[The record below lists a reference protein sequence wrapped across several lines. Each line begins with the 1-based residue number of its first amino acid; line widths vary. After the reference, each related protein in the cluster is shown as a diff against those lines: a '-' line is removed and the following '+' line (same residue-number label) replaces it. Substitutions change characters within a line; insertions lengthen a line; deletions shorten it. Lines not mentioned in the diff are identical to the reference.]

1 MDSSA
6 AELPFGVAQAELYD
20 EPTIVYSSDSPT
32 VTTYP
37 IALALSFE
45 EATVVPLSS
54 PDTEAPPEAA
64 VLSIEEPTAYST
76 QPNNPSVPFDT
87 NEIYTPDPWTQLD
100 IESKNCSIFR
110 NKHCLMGAFLSIVV
124 LAVVLSLT
132 INPHKSTD
140 VPYYIYRMPSD
151 YVNSWNVL
159 ELGIMPSQN
168 GPTFWATDPKDCV
181 QRCVSENSQNQAIVW
196 LNVSKLRTFINI
208 GNCFCQNT
216 STCVYNSSYD
226 VPGIAMSIKPLPRK
240 CNSYEIQGDYNFSGT
255 KPDTFEGRV
264 QKFDEHY
271 AYISYPTLD
280 ENDYYYYYSGGRLFG
295 NLSSSDFAF
304 LQAYDLSQFK
314 VSTTV
319 VAIPNSNDDV
329 YYNYGLTLNVSLS
342 VEVPGVEVVI
352 ELTSFDEDPNYPLPV
367 SAPIDFTTSAPIG
380 YTISPIAQPVIQPA
394 DQPVY
399 APNSAP
405 IGFTPSAPIGYPI
418 SPIAQPII
426 PPADQPVYAQPVYLS
441 PSYYDLEYNF
451 TWNILED
458 GILPT
463 TEYYTGNFSADPV
476 ECLAS
481 CSSSNFG
488 YVEAIVFFTY
498 INGDGFNCIC
508 HSSAIC
514 VKNYTGV
521 PGLVRSNKPM
531 PGPCDSTFP

>member
-110 NKHCLMGAFLSIVV
+110 NKHCPVGVFLGIFV
-124 LAVVLSLT
+124 LGVLFIR
-132 INPHKSTD
+132 INPRKSTD
-140 VPYYIYRMPSD
+140 VPDYSYRMPSD
-151 YVNSWNVL
+151 YVHSWNIL
-159 ELGIMPSQN
+159 EFGIMPSQN
-168 GPTFWATDPKDCV
+168 GFTVWAKDPTDCV
-181 QRCVSENSQNQAIVW
+181 RRCISVTFNCEAIVW
-196 LNVSKLRTFINI
+196 LNVSKLRTFMDV
-208 GNCFCQNT
+208 GNCICHDT

-255 KPDTFEGRV
+255 KPDRFEGRV
-264 QKFDEHY
+264 QKVDEHY
-271 AYISYPTLD
+271 LYISYPTSYG
-280 ENDYYYYYSGGRLFG
+280 NDYSDARIFG
-295 NLSSSDFAF
+295 NLSSSDFEF

-319 VAIPNSNDDV
+319 VAIPSPYNYVD
-329 YYNYGLTLNVSLS
+329 YNYGLTLNVSLS

-352 ELTSFDEDPNYPLPV
+352 ELTSLEEDPYYSLPV
-367 SAPIDFTTSAPIG
+367 GAPIDFTTSAPIG
-380 YTISPIAQPVIQPA
+380 YTISPIAQPVIQ
-394 DQPVY
+394 
-399 APNSAP
+399 
-405 IGFTPSAPIGYPI
+405 
-418 SPIAQPII
+418 
-426 PPADQPVYAQPVYLS
+426 PADQPVYAQPVYLS

>member
-1 MDSSA
+1 MDASA

-37 IALALSFE
+37 IALALSFK

-64 VLSIEEPTAYST
+64 VLSVEEPTAYST

-87 NEIYTPDPWTQLD
+87 NEIYTPDPWTPLD

-181 QRCVSENSQNQAIVW
+181 MRCVGRTYNCEAIVW
-196 LNVSKLRTFINI
+196 LNVSKLRTFMDV
-208 GNCFCQNT
+208 GNCICHDT

-255 KPDTFEGRV
+255 KPDRFEGRV
-264 QKFDEHY
+264 QKVDEHY
-271 AYISYPTLD
+271 LYISYPTSYG
-280 ENDYYYYYSGGRLFG
+280 NDYSDARIFG
-295 NLSSSDFAF
+295 NLSSSDFEF

-319 VAIPNSNDDV
+319 VAIPSPYNYVD
-329 YYNYGLTLNVSLS
+329 YNYGLTLNVSLS

-399 APNSAP
+399 A
-405 IGFTPSAPIGYPI
+405 
-418 SPIAQPII
+418 
-426 PPADQPVYAQPVYLS
+426 QPVYLS
-441 PSYYDLEYNF
+441 PSFYDLEYNF

>member
-181 QRCVSENSQNQAIVW
+181 MRCVGRTYNCEAIVW
-196 LNVSKLRTFINI
+196 LNVSKLRTFMDV
-208 GNCFCQNT
+208 GNCICHDT

-255 KPDTFEGRV
+255 KPDRFEGRV
-264 QKFDEHY
+264 QKVDEHY
-271 AYISYPTLD
+271 LYISYPTSYG
-280 ENDYYYYYSGGRLFG
+280 NDYSDARIFG
-295 NLSSSDFAF
+295 NLSSSDFEF

-319 VAIPNSNDDV
+319 VAIPSPYNYVD
-329 YYNYGLTLNVSLS
+329 YNYGLTLNVSLS

-352 ELTSFDEDPNYPLPV
+352 ELTSLEEDPYYSLPV
-367 SAPIDFTTSAPIG
+367 GAPIDFTTSAPIG
-380 YTISPIAQPVIQPA
+380 YTISPIAQPVIQ
-394 DQPVY
+394 
-399 APNSAP
+399 
-405 IGFTPSAPIGYPI
+405 
-418 SPIAQPII
+418 
-426 PPADQPVYAQPVYLS
+426 PADQPVYAQPVYLS

>member
-110 NKHCLMGAFLSIVV
+110 NKHCPVGVFLGIFV
-124 LAVVLSLT
+124 LGVLFIR
-132 INPHKSTD
+132 INPRKSTD
-140 VPYYIYRMPSD
+140 VPDYSYRMPSD
-151 YVNSWNVL
+151 YVHSWNIL
-159 ELGIMPSQN
+159 EFGIMPSQN
-168 GPTFWATDPKDCV
+168 GLTVWAKDPTDCV
-181 QRCVSENSQNQAIVW
+181 RRCISVTFNCEAIVW
-196 LNVSKLRTFINI
+196 LNVSKLRTFIDV
-208 GNCFCQNT
+208 GNCICHDT

-280 ENDYYYYYSGGRLFG
+280 GNDYYYYSGGRLFG

-319 VAIPNSNDDV
+319 LPIPNSYEYAD
-329 YYNYGLTLNVSLS
+329 YGFGLTLNVLLT
-342 VEVPGVEVVI
+342 VEVPGVEAVI
-352 ELTSFDEDPNYPLPV
+352 ELTSLKEDPYYLPPLV
-367 SAPIDFTTSAPIG
+367 APNFAPLIAPNLAPTYFTSSVPIG
-380 YTISPIAQPVIQPA
+380 
-394 DQPVY
+394 
-399 APNSAP
+399 
-405 IGFTPSAPIGYPI
+405 
-418 SPIAQPII
+418 
-426 PPADQPVYAQPVYLS
+426 
-441 PSYYDLEYNF
+441 
-451 TWNILED
+451 
-458 GILPT
+458 
-463 TEYYTGNFSADPV
+463 
-476 ECLAS
+476 
-481 CSSSNFG
+481 
-488 YVEAIVFFTY
+488 
-498 INGDGFNCIC
+498 
-508 HSSAIC
+508 
-514 VKNYTGV
+514 
-521 PGLVRSNKPM
+521 
-531 PGPCDSTFP
+531 

>member
-1 MDSSA
+1 MDASA

-37 IALALSFE
+37 IALALSFK

-64 VLSIEEPTAYST
+64 VLSVEEPTAYST

-87 NEIYTPDPWTQLD
+87 NEIYTPDPWTPLD

-181 QRCVSENSQNQAIVW
+181 MRCVGRTYNCEAIVW
-196 LNVSKLRTFINI
+196 LNVSKLRTFMDV
-208 GNCFCQNT
+208 GNCICHDT

-255 KPDTFEGRV
+255 KPDRFEGRV
-264 QKFDEHY
+264 QKVDEHY
-271 AYISYPTLD
+271 LYISYPTSYG
-280 ENDYYYYYSGGRLFG
+280 NDYSDARIFG
-295 NLSSSDFAF
+295 NLSSSDFEF

-319 VAIPNSNDDV
+319 VAIPSPYNYVD
-329 YYNYGLTLNVSLS
+329 YNYGLTLNVSLS

-399 APNSAP
+399 A
-405 IGFTPSAPIGYPI
+405 
-418 SPIAQPII
+418 
-426 PPADQPVYAQPVYLS
+426 QPVYLS
-441 PSYYDLEYNF
+441 PSFYDLEYNF

-481 CSSSNFG
+481 CSSNFG

-521 PGLVRSNKPM
+521 SGLVRSNKPM

>member
-151 YVNSWNVL
+151 YVHSWNIL
-159 ELGIMPSQN
+159 EFGIMPSQN
-168 GPTFWATDPKDCV
+168 GFTVWAKDPTDCV
-181 QRCVSENSQNQAIVW
+181 RRCISVTFNCEAIVW
-196 LNVSKLRTFINI
+196 LNVSKLRTFIDV
-208 GNCFCQNT
+208 GNCICHDT

-255 KPDTFEGRV
+255 KPDRFEGRV
-264 QKFDEHY
+264 QKVDEHY
-271 AYISYPTLD
+271 LYISYPTSYG
-280 ENDYYYYYSGGRLFG
+280 NDYSDARIFG
-295 NLSSSDFAF
+295 NLSSSDFEF

-319 VAIPNSNDDV
+319 VAIPSPYNYVD
-329 YYNYGLTLNVSLS
+329 YNYGLTLNVSLS

-352 ELTSFDEDPNYPLPV
+352 ELTSLEEDPYYSLPV
-367 SAPIDFTTSAPIG
+367 GAPIDFTTSAPIG

>member
-151 YVNSWNVL
+151 YVHSWNIL
-159 ELGIMPSQN
+159 EFGIMPSQN

-181 QRCVSENSQNQAIVW
+181 MRCVGRTYNCEAIVW
-196 LNVSKLRTFINI
+196 LNVSKLRTFMDV
-208 GNCFCQNT
+208 GNCICHDT

-255 KPDTFEGRV
+255 KPDRFEGRV
-264 QKFDEHY
+264 QKVDEHY
-271 AYISYPTLD
+271 LYISYPTSYG
-280 ENDYYYYYSGGRLFG
+280 NDYSDARIFG
-295 NLSSSDFAF
+295 NLSSSDFEF

-319 VAIPNSNDDV
+319 VAIPSPYNYVD
-329 YYNYGLTLNVSLS
+329 YNYGLTLNVSLS

-352 ELTSFDEDPNYPLPV
+352 ELTSLEEDPYYSLPV
-367 SAPIDFTTSAPIG
+367 GAPIDFTTSAPIG
-380 YTISPIAQPVIQPA
+380 YTISPIAQPVIQ
-394 DQPVY
+394 
-399 APNSAP
+399 
-405 IGFTPSAPIGYPI
+405 
-418 SPIAQPII
+418 
-426 PPADQPVYAQPVYLS
+426 PADQPVYAQPVYLS

>member
-37 IALALSFE
+37 IALALSFK

-64 VLSIEEPTAYST
+64 VLSVEEPTAYST

-87 NEIYTPDPWTQLD
+87 NEIYTPDPWTPLD

-151 YVNSWNVL
+151 YVHSWNIL
-159 ELGIMPSQN
+159 EFGIMPSQN
-168 GPTFWATDPKDCV
+168 GLTVWAKDPTDCV
-181 QRCVSENSQNQAIVW
+181 RRCISVTFNCEAIVW
-196 LNVSKLRTFINI
+196 LNVSKLRTFMDV
-208 GNCFCQNT
+208 GNCICHDT

-255 KPDTFEGRV
+255 KPDRFEGRV
-264 QKFDEHY
+264 QKVDEHY
-271 AYISYPTLD
+271 LYISYPTSYG
-280 ENDYYYYYSGGRLFG
+280 NDYSDARIFG
-295 NLSSSDFAF
+295 NLSSSDFEF

-319 VAIPNSNDDV
+319 VAIPSPYNYVD
-329 YYNYGLTLNVSLS
+329 YNYGLTLNVSLS

-352 ELTSFDEDPNYPLPV
+352 ELTSLEEDPYYSLPV
-367 SAPIDFTTSAPIG
+367 GAPIDFTTSAPIG

-441 PSYYDLEYNF
+441 PSFYDLEYNF
-451 TWNILED
+451 T
-458 GILPT
+458 
-463 TEYYTGNFSADPV
+463 F
-476 ECLAS
+476 
-481 CSSSNFG
+481 
-488 YVEAIVFFTY
+488 
-498 INGDGFNCIC
+498 
-508 HSSAIC
+508 
-514 VKNYTGV
+514 
-521 PGLVRSNKPM
+521 
-531 PGPCDSTFP
+531 

>member
-151 YVNSWNVL
+151 YVHSWNIL
-159 ELGIMPSQN
+159 EFGIMPSQN

-255 KPDTFEGRV
+255 KPDRFEGRV
-264 QKFDEHY
+264 QKVDEHY
-271 AYISYPTLD
+271 LYISYPTSYG
-280 ENDYYYYYSGGRLFG
+280 NDYSDARIFG
-295 NLSSSDFAF
+295 NLSSSDFEF

-319 VAIPNSNDDV
+319 VAIPSPYNYVD
-329 YYNYGLTLNVSLS
+329 YNYGLTLNVSLS

-352 ELTSFDEDPNYPLPV
+352 ELTSLEEDPYYSLPV
-367 SAPIDFTTSAPIG
+367 GAPIDFTTSAPIG

>member
-1 MDSSA
+1 MDASA

-37 IALALSFE
+37 IALALSFK

-64 VLSIEEPTAYST
+64 VLSVEEPTAYST

-87 NEIYTPDPWTQLD
+87 NEIYTPDPWTPLD

-181 QRCVSENSQNQAIVW
+181 MRCVGRTYNCEAIVW
-196 LNVSKLRTFINI
+196 LNVSKLRTFMDV
-208 GNCFCQNT
+208 GNCICHDT

-255 KPDTFEGRV
+255 KPDRFEGRV
-264 QKFDEHY
+264 QKVDEHY
-271 AYISYPTLD
+271 LYISYPTSYG
-280 ENDYYYYYSGGRLFG
+280 NDYSDARIFG
-295 NLSSSDFAF
+295 NLSSSDFEF

-319 VAIPNSNDDV
+319 VAIPSPYNYVD
-329 YYNYGLTLNVSLS
+329 YNYGLTLNVSLS

-399 APNSAP
+399 A
-405 IGFTPSAPIGYPI
+405 
-418 SPIAQPII
+418 
-426 PPADQPVYAQPVYLS
+426 QPVYLS
-441 PSYYDLEYNF
+441 PSFYDLEYNF
-451 TWNILED
+451 T
-458 GILPT
+458 
-463 TEYYTGNFSADPV
+463 F
-476 ECLAS
+476 
-481 CSSSNFG
+481 
-488 YVEAIVFFTY
+488 
-498 INGDGFNCIC
+498 
-508 HSSAIC
+508 
-514 VKNYTGV
+514 
-521 PGLVRSNKPM
+521 
-531 PGPCDSTFP
+531 

>member
-181 QRCVSENSQNQAIVW
+181 MRCVGRTYNCEAIVW
-196 LNVSKLRTFINI
+196 LNVSKLRTFMDV
-208 GNCFCQNT
+208 GNCICHDT

-399 APNSAP
+399 A
-405 IGFTPSAPIGYPI
+405 
-418 SPIAQPII
+418 
-426 PPADQPVYAQPVYLS
+426 QPVYLS
-441 PSYYDLEYNF
+441 PSFYDLEYNF

>member
-181 QRCVSENSQNQAIVW
+181 MRCVGRTYNCEAIVW
-196 LNVSKLRTFINI
+196 LNVSKLRTFMDV
-208 GNCFCQNT
+208 GNCICHDT

-255 KPDTFEGRV
+255 KPDRFEGRV
-264 QKFDEHY
+264 QKVDEHY
-271 AYISYPTLD
+271 LYISYPTSYG
-280 ENDYYYYYSGGRLFG
+280 NDYSDARIFG
-295 NLSSSDFAF
+295 NLSSSDFEF

-319 VAIPNSNDDV
+319 VAIPSPYNYVD
-329 YYNYGLTLNVSLS
+329 YNYGLTLNVSLS

-352 ELTSFDEDPNYPLPV
+352 ELTSLEEDPYYSLPV
-367 SAPIDFTTSAPIG
+367 GAPIDFTTSAPIG

-399 APNSAP
+399 A
-405 IGFTPSAPIGYPI
+405 
-418 SPIAQPII
+418 
-426 PPADQPVYAQPVYLS
+426 QPVYLS
-441 PSYYDLEYNF
+441 PSFYDLEYNF